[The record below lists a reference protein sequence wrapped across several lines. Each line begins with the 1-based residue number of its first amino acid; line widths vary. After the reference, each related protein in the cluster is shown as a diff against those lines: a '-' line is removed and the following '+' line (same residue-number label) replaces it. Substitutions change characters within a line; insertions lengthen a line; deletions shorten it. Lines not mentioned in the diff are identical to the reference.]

1 MSPGRGPGRGL
12 ARSERL
18 TDPRAYERVFAK
30 ARRSRDCYFTVLAR
44 SGETDPA
51 RLGLAVSRRVDK
63 RAVQR
68 NRIKRLIRESFRH
81 NKQAVAGLDLVV
93 IARPAASGADNATL
107 FAALAGHWA
116 RLGNP
121 R

>member
-1 MSPGRGPGRGL
+1 MSSARGL
-12 ARSERL
+12 GRAERL
-18 TDPRAYERVFAK
+18 TDPRAYERVFAE
-30 ARRSRDCYFTVLAR
+30 AQRSRDRYFTVLAR
-44 SGETDPA
+44 SGESGAA

-68 NRIKRLIRESFRH
+68 NRLKRLIRESFRH
-81 NKQAVAGLDLVV
+81 NKQRVAGLDLVV
-93 IARPAASGADNATL
+93 IARPAAAGADNPTL
-107 FAALAGHWA
+107 FAALKRHWA

>member
-1 MSPGRGPGRGL
+1 MSPDRGL
-12 ARSERL
+12 PRAERL

-30 ARRSRDCYFTVLAR
+30 ATRSRDSYFTVLAR
-44 SGETDPA
+44 PGEGPQA

-68 NRIKRLIRESFRH
+68 NRVKRLIRESFRH
-81 NKQAVAGLDLVV
+81 NKQQVSGLDLVV
-93 IARPAASGADNATL
+93 IARPAAAGADNTTL
-107 FAALAGHWA
+107 FAALTRHWA
-116 RLGNP
+116 RLGNT